1 MPTSVRS
8 RQIINF
14 LRVITTLSRS
24 AWLLA
29 DCLKDPVNRTTWVG
43 WGDDE
48 ETNSSLL
55 EGGARPGK
63 FPGPTSDRKMV
74 CGQLWSLYPV
84 GVAAITIQAMSGE
97 TRPGIY
103 LKTNYSA
110 LSIKRTPNWGFIN
123 FMKELAKRG
132 RTAFNRKLSE

>member
-74 CGQLWSLYPV
+74 CGQLYKFISGWGCCHYYP
-84 GVAAITIQAMSGE
+84 GDEWRDE
-97 TRPGIY
+97 TRN
-103 LKTNYSA
+103 LFKN
-110 LSIKRTPNWGFIN
+110 
-123 FMKELAKRG
+123 
-132 RTAFNRKLSE
+132 